1 MPGAT
6 ALRCFVAAFEE
17 HSADEKHVGWGVTN
31 QRIMARPDRVPFVS
45 LPHFPKSP
53 SPLIS
58 SSQPARCFS
67 VIPSMAPVRLALHGP
82 MPQKPRMLRSKPLRL
97 WTKKNQIM
105 SPF

>member
-17 HSADEKHVGWGVTN
+17 HSADEKHVGWGVAN

-58 SSQPARCFS
+58 SSQPAGPLFLGHPLNGAGEAC
-67 VIPSMAPVRLALHGP
+67 LARTDAAEAEDVAL
-82 MPQKPRMLRSKPLRL
+82 QTLETVDEK
-97 WTKKNQIM
+97 
-105 SPF
+105 